1 VVEGLDGPLY
11 GWIKLGLEEYFDPDL
26 ASMKRF
32 AATVNE
38 ITRGVEASVLRS
50 TVISVKVTDGSEKA
64 VMYFSISDGIIVW
77 PWS

>member
-26 ASMKRF
+26 ASMKRC